1 MELSEYTIE
10 ELKAEIKRRNEAKK
24 QEKEAINRCRN
35 CKFMFFKDDCGLFP
49 LCSKQPLL
57 IKKYNRK
64 TFRRV
69 NRYAKACDKYERKES

>member
-1 MELSEYTIE
+1 MELSEYAIE
-10 ELKAEIKRRNEAKK
+10 ELKAELKRRSEAKK

-35 CKFMFFKDDCGLFP
+35 CRFIFFQDDLELFP

-64 TFRRV
+64 TFKRV
-69 NRYAKACDKYERKES
+69 SKYAKACNKYERKES